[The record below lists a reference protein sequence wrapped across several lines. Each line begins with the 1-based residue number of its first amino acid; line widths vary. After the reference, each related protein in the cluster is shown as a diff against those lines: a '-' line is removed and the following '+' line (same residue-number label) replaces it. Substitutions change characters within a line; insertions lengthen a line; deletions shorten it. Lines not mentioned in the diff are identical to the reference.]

1 MAEQVRI
8 NRVKRLLKM
17 LKSAE
22 PPVEERK
29 FVSTASFNLGVSM
42 KKVREYL
49 DMLEGMDVVKY
60 DEGTLEWLG

>member
-1 MAEQVRI
+1 MAEQVRK
-8 NRVKRLLKM
+8 NRIKRLLKM

-29 FVSTASFNLGVSM
+29 FVSIASFNLGVSM

-49 DMLEGMDVVKY
+49 DMLEGMEVVKY
-60 DEGTLEWLG
+60 DEGTLIWQG